1 METGQREVVSRMGGV
16 ELAWNPGIECVEYVP
31 ERGLTLEEAK
41 AALNRAI
48 QLLKD
53 KKTHKILVDVRAHDR
68 FGPEEGAWVEAEWVP
83 RAVEAGMRVVAL
95 VLPKAL
101 IAAMEI
107 DKTAGRIDPTATGHK
122 RRMFE
127 GPESARDWLATE

>member
-1 METGQREVVSRMGGV
+1 MEMAGREVVFRSGGV
-16 ELAWNPGIECVEYVP
+16 EIAWNAEIESVEYVP
-31 ERGLTLEEAK
+31 ERGLELEEAK
-41 AALNRAI
+41 VALNKAI

-53 KKTHKILVDVRAHDR
+53 RKAYKILVDVRAHDR
-68 FGPEEGAWVEAEWVP
+68 FGPEEGAWVEREWVP
-83 RAVEAGMRVVAL
+83 RAVEAGMKVIAL

-127 GPESARDWLATE
+127 SSESARDWLAKE

>member
-1 METGQREVVSRMGGV
+1 MEMAGREVLFRSGGV
-16 ELAWNPGIECVEYVP
+16 EIAWNAEIESVEYVP
-31 ERGLTLEEAK
+31 ERGLELEEAK
-41 AALNRAI
+41 VALNKAI
-48 QLLKD
+48 QFLKD
-53 KKTHKILVDVRAHDR
+53 RKAYKILVDVRAHDR
-68 FGPEEGAWVEAEWVP
+68 FGPEEGAWVEREWVP
-83 RAVEAGMRVVAL
+83 RAVEAGMKVIAL

-127 GPESARDWLATE
+127 SSESARDWLAKE